1 MTGNMD
7 PCKWVNFEI
16 KHFVQCPSNFNY
28 LVAKHVRC
36 TPNKKC
42 FVTITCPCLWMKTE
56 NDLNNI
62 TPKNHMYT
70 QSTVGQQTLVSDLY
84 FICGLHVD

>member
-1 MTGNMD
+1 
-7 PCKWVNFEI
+7 
-16 KHFVQCPSNFNY
+16 
-28 LVAKHVRC
+28 
-36 TPNKKC
+36 
-42 FVTITCPCLWMKTE
+42 MKTE
-56 NDLNNI
+56 NDLSNV